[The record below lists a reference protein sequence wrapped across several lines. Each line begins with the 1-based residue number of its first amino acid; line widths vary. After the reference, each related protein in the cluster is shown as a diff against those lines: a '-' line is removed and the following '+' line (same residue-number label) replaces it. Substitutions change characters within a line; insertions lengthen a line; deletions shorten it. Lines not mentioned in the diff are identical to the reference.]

1 MSMIER
7 ILSSL
12 KLPASCTRFDK
23 TLFKKL
29 FYEHGE
35 LKSRDKKLVQEQVEK
50 IVLHYNLTPKS
61 TNIVAYQNE
70 ERRYLELPI
79 VSATLKERPLDKGAA
94 QASRIAE
101 IIQRTLPHPC
111 LLLLVCGDATAVHV
125 AHQRIHGSDT
135 AKITLEAIE
144 QSEWLVEDQ
153 LNYFQLDF
161 LSALDVSRF
170 RFTNFYDFY
179 SDLFQRVQ
187 ALNAAEISG
196 QFKEGSASRVEET
209 ASQLYNYRS
218 LEQQLE
224 TKRKELNLADTSFS
238 RKTALKIEIQKIKA
252 QQTDI
257 AKTL

>member
-1 MSMIER
+1 MRMIER

-12 KLPASCTRFDK
+12 KLPTSCTRFDK

-35 LKSRDKKLVQEQVEK
+35 LKSRDKKLFQEQVEK
-50 IVLHYNLTPKS
+50 IVLHYNLSPKC

-79 VSATLKERPLDKGAA
+79 VSATLKERPLDKDAA
-94 QASRIAE
+94 QVSRLAE

-125 AHQRIHGSDT
+125 AHQRIHGSDA

-144 QSEWLVEDQ
+144 QSKWLVADELTSAQ
-153 LNYFQLDF
+153 MDF

-196 QFKEGSASRVEET
+196 QFKEGSASRIEEV
-209 ASQLYNYRS
+209 ASQLSNYRS

-224 TKRKELNLADTSFS
+224 TKRSELRSEAHFN
-238 RKTALKIEIQKIKA
+238 RKTALKLEIQQLKSSMADLKSE
-252 QQTDI
+252 
-257 AKTL
+257 L

>member
-1 MSMIER
+1 MLER

-23 TLFKKL
+23 ALFKKL
-29 FYEHGE
+29 FYEHGD
-35 LKSRDKKLVQEQVEK
+35 LKARDKKLVQEQVEK
-50 IVLHYNLTPKS
+50 IILRYNLTPKS

-70 ERRYLELPI
+70 ERRYFELPI
-79 VSATLKERPLDKGAA
+79 VSATLKERKGAA
-94 QASRIAE
+94 RIAE

-153 LNYFQLDF
+153 LSDFQLDF

-196 QFKEGSASRVEET
+196 QFKEGSASRVEEF
-209 ASQLYNYRS
+209 ASKLYNYRS
-218 LEQQLE
+218 LSQQLE
-224 TKRKELNLADTSFS
+224 NKRIELNQEAHFN
-238 RKTALKIEIQKIKA
+238 RKTVLKLEIQELKSQLA
-252 QQTDI
+252 DI
-257 AKTL
+257 AKNL

>member
-1 MSMIER
+1 MLER
-7 ILSSL
+7 IFSNL

-29 FYEHGE
+29 FYEHGD
-35 LKSRDKKLVQEQVEK
+35 LKARDKKMVQEQVEK

-79 VSATLKERPLDKGAA
+79 VSATLKERKGAA
-94 QASRIAE
+94 RIAE

-125 AHQRIHGSDT
+125 AHQRIHGADT

-153 LNYFQLDF
+153 LNDFQFDF
-161 LSALDVSRF
+161 LTALDVSRF

-224 TKRKELNLADTSFS
+224 TKRSELSSEAHFN
-238 RKTALKIEIQKIKA
+238 RKTVLKLEIQELKSQLA
-252 QQTDI
+252 DI
-257 AKTL
+257 AKNL

>member
-1 MSMIER
+1 MLER
-7 ILSSL
+7 ILSNL

-29 FYEHGE
+29 FYEHGD

-79 VSATLKERPLDKGAA
+79 VSATLKERKGAA
-94 QASRIAE
+94 RIAE

-111 LLLLVCGDATAVHV
+111 LLLLVCGDAIAVHV

-135 AKITLEAIE
+135 AKITLEAME

-153 LNYFQLDF
+153 LNEFQLDF
-161 LSALDVSRF
+161 LSSLDVSRF

-224 TKRKELNLADTSFS
+224 TKRSELNAEVHFN
-238 RKTALKIEIQKIKA
+238 RKTALKLEIQELKSQLA
-252 QQTDI
+252 DI
-257 AKTL
+257 AKNL

>member
-1 MSMIER
+1 MIER

-29 FYEHGE
+29 FYEHGD
-35 LKSRDKKLVQEQVEK
+35 LKARDKKLFQDQVDK
-50 IVLHYNLTPKS
+50 IVLHYNLSSKS
-61 TNIVAYQNE
+61 TNIVAFQNE

-79 VSATLKERPLDKGAA
+79 VSVTFKERKGAA
-94 QASRIAE
+94 RIAE

-111 LLLLVCGDATAVHV
+111 LLLLNCGDATAVHV
-125 AHQRIHGSDT
+125 AHQRIHGSDS
-135 AKITLEAIE
+135 AKITLEGVE
-144 QSEWLVEDQ
+144 QTEWLSEET
-153 LNYFQLDF
+153 LNDSQSDF

-179 SDLFQRVQ
+179 CDLFQRVQ
-187 ALNAAEISG
+187 ALNAAAISG
-196 QFKEGSASRVEET
+196 QFKESTATRVEET

-224 TKRKELNLADTSFS
+224 AKRTELNSEPHFN
-238 RKTALKIEIQKIKA
+238 RKTALKLEIQRIKDGMA
-252 QQTDI
+252 EI
-257 AKTL
+257 AEQL

>member
-35 LKSRDKKLVQEQVEK
+35 LKSRDKKLFQEQVEK

-61 TNIVAYQNE
+61 TNIVAYQSE

-79 VSATLKERPLDKGAA
+79 VSATLKERKGAA
-94 QASRIAE
+94 RIAE

-125 AHQRIHGSDT
+125 AHQRIHGSDA

-144 QSEWLVEDQ
+144 QSEWLVADQ
-153 LNYFQLDF
+153 LNYFQLNF

-218 LEQQLE
+218 LEQKLE
-224 TKRKELNLADTSFS
+224 TKRSELSSEAHFN
-238 RKTALKIEIQKIKA
+238 RKMALKLEIQQLKSQMA
-252 QQTDI
+252 EL
-257 AKTL
+257 AKQL

>member
-1 MSMIER
+1 MNER

-12 KLPASCTRFDK
+12 KLPASCSRFDK

-29 FYEHGE
+29 FYEHGD
-35 LKSRDKKLVQEQVEK
+35 LKTRDKKLIQDQVDK
-50 IVLHYNLTPKS
+50 VILHYNLTPKS
-61 TNIVAYQNE
+61 TNILAYQDD

-79 VSATLKERPLDKGAA
+79 VSVMLKERKGAA
-94 QASRIAE
+94 RIAE

-111 LLLLVCGDATAVHV
+111 LLLLTCGDATAVHV
-125 AHQRIHGSDT
+125 AQQRIHGSDA

-153 LNYFQLDF
+153 LNDQQLNF

-187 ALNAAEISG
+187 ALNAAAISG
-196 QFKEGSASRVEET
+196 QFKEASSSSVEET

-224 TKRKELNLADTSFS
+224 TKRSELNTEPHFN
-238 RKTALKIEIQKIKA
+238 RKTALKLEIQELKNQLA
-252 QQTDI
+252 DI
-257 AKTL
+257 AQKL